1 MQLGRPGPVAQLV
14 SAPPCHGGG
23 RGFESRRGRESG
35 ERHKLSPPLARTA
48 CRGGRPGSS
57 VGSSVRLKSE
67 RAPVGFRPWPHFSA
81 GVFPCQWPASTAYVR
96 PESSPGLMSTAGG
109 GG

>member
-35 ERHKLSPPLARTA
+35 ERHRPSPPSPARPA
-48 CRGGRPGSS
+48 VGGRPGSS

-67 RAPVGFRPWPHFSA
+67 RSPVRFRPWPHFST
-81 GVFPCQWPASTAYVR
+81 GVFPCHWPASTAYVC